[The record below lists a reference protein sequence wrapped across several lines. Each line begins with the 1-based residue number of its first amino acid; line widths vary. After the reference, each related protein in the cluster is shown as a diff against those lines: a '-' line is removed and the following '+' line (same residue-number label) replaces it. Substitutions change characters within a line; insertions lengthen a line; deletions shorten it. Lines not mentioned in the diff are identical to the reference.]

1 MKRRYA
7 NSVNKG
13 NNKFIQKRIEEDYF
27 KGYICKVNV
36 DNVISPIIAKT
47 KQGEMTL
54 LGDNYEW
61 HMLYPDGEKYA
72 LTIMYNDKK
81 EIVEWYFDIA
91 KELGIY
97 NGIPYED
104 DLYLDLVIKPDGTYT
119 VLDEEELKNA
129 LDKEIISKEDY
140 DDAFLTVNRL
150 IKMYH
155 NDMDKLYELTNKIK
169 SEF

>member
-13 NNKFIQKRIEEDYF
+13 NNRFIQKRIVEDYF
-27 KGYICKVNV
+27 KGYICKINV
-36 DNVISPIIAKT
+36 DEVSSPIVAKT
-47 KQGEMTL
+47 KQGEITL
-54 LGDNYEW
+54 LGNNYEW
-61 HMLYPDGEKYA
+61 HIAYPDGEKYA
-72 LTIMYNDKK
+72 LTIMYDDNKN
-81 EIVEWYFDIA
+81 IVEWYFDIA

-155 NDMDKLYELTNKIK
+155 NNMDKLHELTNKIK